1 MSVRGERIVYRERDV
16 ERERDSERGSHYEA
30 PRRTYTTVKR
40 YQVPET
46 SRSLFNGEDKVEEDK
61 QIVIRRERRESP
73 PPREEVTYRVT
84 ERVQREQPRE
94 REREQPREREREQPR
109 EEVDYRFS
117 ERIRE
122 REREPQ
128 SSQRRDISYRV
139 IERDSEQ
146 DRSSAGR
153 SEFRTTERERASV
166 RAPSPPDREPER
178 VREYRFERERDFSPP
193 RRREQRDDPYDV
205 ERYSKSTEYFSQPQP
220 IIIRE
225 AAPQPII
232 IREERREPIIIREE
246 RREPIVVREE
256 RREPERREPERRETQ
271 YEFIER
277 EEVRDETRSL
287 VRQEDPP
294 PAPSVHPA
302 ASIHPTASI
311 HPAPSVNRAQST
323 HSEKAEEE
331 NYFYERR
338 VVERDR
344 GPRRRDDSYDDRRS
358 EVRPRDSASQYSSD
372 DSYEYVRRERIRD
385 DSRDGGREGSP
396 KHRRHLA
403 EGAIAGI
410 GAAEIFRSH
419 KKNQGENVGGR
430 AKSAVAGAAVGA
442 LGAEAVSRV
451 RAFSRRRKSRTPSPD
466 DSYDDRRDRRR
477 DKRKEH
483 TRDRS
488 KSLSRA
494 QQLGALAAV
503 TAVGAL
509 AGYALKKKGNNET
522 VIIKDEAPRRSR
534 SRRRRASADSSYTE
548 NTMLSEGGGRALDPE
563 HRNRRMAQAG
573 LATAAAA
580 GIWDR
585 VRSKSR
591 GGRSQSRVKQAV
603 PIVASGLGGAALA
616 GLYEKN
622 KATKEAKKAAIIEG
636 ELGRGRGTSRRRS
649 RSRSR
654 SAPAPY
660 PADDR
665 YVDDRGLIA
674 YGHEPIYPD
683 QQRGYYSDEEPGR
696 YRRRHHGGSSS
707 GSSPDTRRRPSHSR
721 SRSRGPG
728 MAGVGAAA
736 GAAAIAAH
744 EIGKRRERSR
754 QREEVQNRRNDE
766 EPHQYGNEPYP
777 LDSPT
782 PQPGG
787 YLPPHQ
793 QGGYGNEPA
802 YPSSSYFPP
811 PPTDEYARGEPEPA
825 PYPQYNPADF
835 AQGGPQQPYHQSYGG
850 YGESDAT
857 LGAPHPNDTFAGDPR
872 YGATPDAA
880 PYDER
885 NRGRNPENVSAPVP
899 AVAEQ
904 EHAGTFQV
912 PAQSLAQ
919 DADINT
925 LADGVITPRQARSRS
940 QSRVRFNLDAN
951 QAISPEAS
959 RKGINDERHT
969 DSESNGDDRHH
980 RRRRR
985 GGDERGRGGDG
996 HRDSPG
1002 STRDPRY
1009 ERENDSDNTVELPE
1023 RFDEQGNRKPDGDP
1037 LADGIT
1043 KFLGG
1048 TGFADLLGRLGGGG
1062 GGDEEDTGRSGR
1074 RRHRR

>member
-16 ERERDSERGSHYEA
+16 ERERDSDRGSHYEA

-73 PPREEVTYRVT
+73 PPREEVTYRIT

-117 ERIRE
+117 ERTRE

-166 RAPSPPDREPER
+166 RAPSPPEREPER

-277 EEVRDETRSL
+277 EEIRDETRSL

-451 RAFSRRRKSRTPSPD
+451 RAYSRRRKSRTPSPD

-509 AGYALKKKGNNET
+509 AGYALKKKGNSET

-636 ELGRGRGTSRRRS
+636 
-649 RSRSR
+649 
-654 SAPAPY
+654 
-660 PADDR
+660 
-665 YVDDRGLIA
+665 
-674 YGHEPIYPD
+674 
-683 QQRGYYSDEEPGR
+683 
-696 YRRRHHGGSSS
+696 
-707 GSSPDTRRRPSHSR
+707 
-721 SRSRGPG
+721 
-728 MAGVGAAA
+728 
-736 GAAAIAAH
+736 
-744 EIGKRRERSR
+744 
-754 QREEVQNRRNDE
+754 NDE
-766 EPHQYGNEPYP
+766 ESHQYGNEPYP

-793 QGGYGNEPA
+793 QGAYGNEPA

-872 YGATPDAA
+872 YAATPDAT

-885 NRGRNPENVSAPVP
+885 NRGRNPENVSAPIP
-899 AVAEQ
+899 AVDESD
-904 EHAGTFQV
+904 H
-912 PAQSLAQ
+912 
-919 DADINT
+919 
-925 LADGVITPRQARSRS
+925 ADGLITPRQARSRS

-969 DSESNGDDRHH
+969 DSESKGDDRHH

-1043 KFLGG
+1043 RFLGG

>member
-16 ERERDSERGSHYEA
+16 ERERDSDRGSHYEA

-122 REREPQ
+122 REREPL

-139 IERDSEQ
+139 IERDSDQ

-153 SEFRTTERERASV
+153 SEFRNTERERASV
-166 RAPSPPDREPER
+166 RAPSPPEREPER
-178 VREYRFERERDFSPP
+178 VREFRFERERDFSPP
-193 RRREQRDDPYDV
+193 RRRERDDPYDV

-256 RREPERREPERRETQ
+256 RREPERRETQ
-271 YEFIER
+271 YEFVER
-277 EEVRDETRSL
+277 EEVKDETRSL
-287 VRQEDPP
+287 VRREDSP

-302 ASIHPTASI
+302 ASNHPAASI
-311 HPAPSVNRAQST
+311 HPATSVGRAQST

-338 VVERDR
+338 VIERDR

-372 DSYEYVRRERIRD
+372 DSYEYVRRERIRE
-385 DSRDGGREGSP
+385 DSGDGGREGSP

-451 RAFSRRRKSRTPSPD
+451 RAYSRRRKSRSPERS
-466 DSYDDRRDRRR
+466 DSYDDRRDRR
-477 DKRKEH
+477 DKRKD
-483 TRDRS
+483 RARSRS
-488 KSLSRA
+488 KSMSRA

-534 SRRRRASADSSYTE
+534 SRRRRASADSSYTD

-636 ELGRGRGTSRRRS
+636 
-649 RSRSR
+649 
-654 SAPAPY
+654 
-660 PADDR
+660 
-665 YVDDRGLIA
+665 
-674 YGHEPIYPD
+674 
-683 QQRGYYSDEEPGR
+683 
-696 YRRRHHGGSSS
+696 
-707 GSSPDTRRRPSHSR
+707 
-721 SRSRGPG
+721 
-728 MAGVGAAA
+728 
-736 GAAAIAAH
+736 
-744 EIGKRRERSR
+744 
-754 QREEVQNRRNDE
+754 NDE
-766 EPHQYGNEPYP
+766 EPYQYGNEPYP

-793 QGGYGNEPA
+793 QGAYGNEAA

-872 YGATPDAA
+872 YAATPDAT

-885 NRGRNPENVSAPVP
+885 NRGRNPENVSAPIP

-904 EHAGTFQV
+904 EH
-912 PAQSLAQ
+912 
-919 DADINT
+919 
-925 LADGVITPRQARSRS
+925 ADGVITPRQARSRS

-959 RKGINDERHT
+959 RKGINDERQI
-969 DSESNGDDRHH
+969 DSESKSDDRHH

-1002 STRDPRY
+1002 STRDTRY
-1009 ERENDSDNTVELPE
+1009 DRETDSDNTVELPE

-1048 TGFADLLGRLGGGG
+1048 AGFADLLGRLGGGG
-1062 GGDEEDTGRSGR
+1062 GGDEEDTGRSGM

>member
-16 ERERDSERGSHYEA
+16 ERERDSDRGSHYEA

-109 EEVDYRFS
+109 EEVDYRFT

-122 REREPQ
+122 REREPP
-128 SSQRRDISYRV
+128 SVQRRDISYRV
-139 IERDSEQ
+139 IERDSDQ

-153 SEFRTTERERASV
+153 SEFRATERERASV
-166 RAPSPPDREPER
+166 RAPSPPEREPER
-178 VREYRFERERDFSPP
+178 VREFRFEREREFSPP

-246 RREPIVVREE
+246 RREPVVIREE
-256 RREPERREPERRETQ
+256 WREPERREPERRETQ

-277 EEVRDETRSL
+277 EEVKDETRSL
-287 VRQEDPP
+287 VRRESP

-372 DSYEYVRRERIRD
+372 ESYEYVRRERIRD

-451 RAFSRRRKSRTPSPD
+451 RAYSRRRKSRTPSPD
-466 DSYDDRRDRRR
+466 DSYDDRRDRRG
-477 DKRKEH
+477 KRKEH

-591 GGRSQSRVKQAV
+591 GGTSQSRVKQAV

-636 ELGRGRGTSRRRS
+636 EMGRGRRSSRMRS

-683 QQRGYYSDEEPGR
+683 QQRGYYSDEEP
-696 YRRRHHGGSSS
+696 
-707 GSSPDTRRRPSHSR
+707 
-721 SRSRGPG
+721 
-728 MAGVGAAA
+728 
-736 GAAAIAAH
+736 AH

-754 QREEVQNRRNDE
+754 QREEAQRHDE
-766 EPHQYGNEPYP
+766 EPYQYGNEPYP
-777 LDSPT
+777 LESPT

-793 QGGYGNEPA
+793 QGAYGNEAA
-802 YPSSSYFPP
+802 YPSSTYFPP

-872 YGATPDAA
+872 YGATPDATQ
-880 PYDER
+880 YDER
-885 NRGRNPENVSAPVP
+885 NRGRNPENVSAPIP
-899 AVAEQ
+899 AVDEL

-912 PAQSLAQ
+912 PAQPLTQ
-919 DADINT
+919 HADPNIV
-925 LADGVITPRQARSRS
+925 ADGVSTPRARSRS

-959 RKGINDERHT
+959 RKGVNDERHT
-969 DSESNGDDRHH
+969 DGDSKGGDRHH

-985 GGDERGRGGDG
+985 GEGERGRGGDG
-996 HRDSPG
+996 HRDPPG
-1002 STRDPRY
+1002 STRDTRY

-1023 RFDEQGNRKPDGDP
+1023 RFDEQGNRKAEGDP

-1048 TGFADLLGRLGGGG
+1048 AGLAELLGRLGGGG
-1062 GGDEEDTGRSGR
+1062 GAEEEDTGRSGR

>member
-16 ERERDSERGSHYEA
+16 ERERDSDRGSHYEA

-46 SRSLFNGEDKVEEDK
+46 SRLLFNGEDKVEEDK

-109 EEVDYRFS
+109 EEVDYRFT

-122 REREPQ
+122 REREPP
-128 SSQRRDISYRV
+128 SVQRRDISYRV
-139 IERDSEQ
+139 IERDSDQ

-153 SEFRTTERERASV
+153 SEFRATERERASV
-166 RAPSPPDREPER
+166 RAPSPPEREPER
-178 VREYRFERERDFSPP
+178 VREFRFEREREFSPP

-246 RREPIVVREE
+246 RREPVVIREE
-256 RREPERREPERRETQ
+256 WREPERREPERRETQ

-277 EEVRDETRSL
+277 EEVKDETRSL
-287 VRQEDPP
+287 VRRESPL
-294 PAPSVHPA
+294 APSVHPA

-372 DSYEYVRRERIRD
+372 ESYEYVRRERIRD

-451 RAFSRRRKSRTPSPD
+451 RAYSRRRKSRTPSPD
-466 DSYDDRRDRRR
+466 DSYDDRRDRRG
-477 DKRKEH
+477 KRKEH

-591 GGRSQSRVKQAV
+591 GGTSQSRVKQAV

-636 ELGRGRGTSRRRS
+636 EMGRGRRSSRMRS

-683 QQRGYYSDEEPGR
+683 QQRGYYSDEEP
-696 YRRRHHGGSSS
+696 
-707 GSSPDTRRRPSHSR
+707 
-721 SRSRGPG
+721 
-728 MAGVGAAA
+728 
-736 GAAAIAAH
+736 AH

-754 QREEVQNRRNDE
+754 QREEAQRHDE
-766 EPHQYGNEPYP
+766 EPYQYGNEPYP
-777 LDSPT
+777 LESPT

-793 QGGYGNEPA
+793 QGAYGNEAA
-802 YPSSSYFPP
+802 YPSSTYFPP

-872 YGATPDAA
+872 YGATPDATQ
-880 PYDER
+880 YDER
-885 NRGRNPENVSAPVP
+885 NRGRNPENVSAPIP
-899 AVAEQ
+899 AVDEL

-912 PAQSLAQ
+912 PAQPLTQ
-919 DADINT
+919 HADPNIV
-925 LADGVITPRQARSRS
+925 ADGVSTPRARSRS

-959 RKGINDERHT
+959 RKGVNDERQT
-969 DSESNGDDRHH
+969 DSESKGEDRH

-985 GGDERGRGGDG
+985 RGEGERGRGGDG
-996 HRDSPG
+996 HRDPPG
-1002 STRDPRY
+1002 STRDTRY

-1023 RFDEQGNRKPDGDP
+1023 RFDEQGNRKAEGDP

-1048 TGFADLLGRLGGGG
+1048 AGFADLLGRLGGGG
-1062 GGDEEDTGRSGR
+1062 GGEEEDTGRSGR